1 MEFTIDFAQEINEFL
16 VAAKASGKKVIGIIG
31 HDIIPEEIIL
41 AADAVPL
48 RLIFA
53 GTEALTNEGG
63 NYLSPTTCVFSRAI
77 LGMFARRE
85 EDHLWHFLQNLD
97 ALIVSNYCNGD
108 NNCELVKQ
116 YFNIPLFRLYI
127 PYKRTD
133 PALAQYRS
141 EITRL
146 RNAIGEFC
154 GTEIIEDALWSAI
167 KTTNEIKFK
176 LMQLSKMPLPGRK
189 KQELFYRAMLFG
201 SKVIPELDK
210 VLNQTDLFGPELKG
224 KKVLL
229 TGAAPFIGD
238 PLIELFEGSGAVVIE
253 NLTWTGTNYAM
264 QFANTSLQ
272 GQTPAIDELVQVFK
286 KNESSEHYVPYSHE
300 KVAERIYKFCT
311 DEGISGVVYHILKFC
326 EFTGTLK
333 DKIRDIL
340 IEKGL
345 KVLQIERDYSATA
358 TGQLSTRIEA
368 FLEML

>member
-1 MEFTIDFAQEINEFL
+1 MEFTLEFAQEINEFL

-31 HDIIPEEIIL
+31 HDIIPEEIIR
-41 AADAVPL
+41 AAGAVPL

-63 NYLSPTTCVFSRAI
+63 NYLSPTTCVFSRAV

-85 EDHLWHFLQNLD
+85 EEPLWQFLRNMD
-97 ALIVSNYCNGD
+97 ALVVSNYCNGD

-116 YFNIPLFRLYI
+116 YFNVPLFRVYI

-133 PALAQYRS
+133 NALVQYRA
-141 EITRL
+141 ELMRL
-146 RNAIGEFC
+146 RDSLSHFC
-154 GTEIIEDALWSAI
+154 GTDITDDTLWDAMVA
-167 KTTNEIKFK
+167 TNEIKFK
-176 LMQLSKMPLPGRK
+176 LMELSKMPLPGSK

-201 SKVIPELDK
+201 AKLLP
-210 VLNQTDLFGPELKG
+210 DLEKTLKQSDFFGPGIKG

-229 TGAAPFIGD
+229 AGAAPFIGD
-238 PLIELFEGSGAVVIE
+238 PLVELLEGAGAVVAE

-264 QFANTSLQ
+264 QFANTSFR
-272 GQTPAIDELVQVFK
+272 GQSSAIDELVQVFK
-286 KNESSEHYVPYSHE
+286 KNESSEHYVPYSYE
-300 KVAERIYKFCT
+300 KVAKRIANFCA
-311 DEGISGVVYHILKFC
+311 DEGIGGVVFHILKFC

-340 IEKGL
+340 SEKGL
-345 KVLQIERDYSATA
+345 KVLQLERDYSAGA
-358 TGQLSTRIEA
+358 SGQLATRIEA